1 MSAQTC
7 VSATWRSEMP
17 SKWQKL
23 GKQKICEDLLGGPMR
38 HFPCSSYLS
47 INCFVVHEFNLD
59 MLPVLA
65 ASPRKGPGYPSLPE
79 SCQNHEVLHHS
90 IQLKPAACKKLL
102 KRSEKIWK
110 GLVTKATNHEK
121 PFIFRGF
128 STFASTW
135 TISAARSESLK
146 IYLHGAIH
154 SFQKMWWTKPHF
166 IASERHFSK
175 RCHGLPFFLQAR
187 GTIEEEKVDTSL
199 W

>member
-1 MSAQTC
+1 
-7 VSATWRSEMP
+7 MP
-17 SKWQKL
+17 RKWQKL

-47 INCFVVHEFNLD
+47 INCLVFHEFNLD
-59 MLPVLA
+59 MPPVLA
-65 ASPRKGPGYPSLPE
+65 KTPRGPGYPSLPE

-110 GLVTKATNHEK
+110 ALVTKATNHEK
-121 PFIFRGF
+121 PCFRGF

-146 IYLHGAIH
+146 IYLRTEQH
-154 SFQKMWWTKPHF
+154 SFQKMWWTCNFHRIRATFLEALPWSPILSAGNVWRIPNKKNDLWTSSLHM
-166 IASERHFSK
+166 AQLKKK
-175 RCHGLPFFLQAR
+175 R
-187 GTIEEEKVDTSL
+187 
-199 W
+199 

>member
-1 MSAQTC
+1 
-7 VSATWRSEMP
+7 MP
-17 SKWQKL
+17 RKWQKL
-23 GKQKICEDLLGGPMR
+23 GKQNICEDLLGGPMR

-47 INCFVVHEFNLD
+47 INCLVFHEFNLD
-59 MLPVLA
+59 MPPVLA
-65 ASPRKGPGYPSLPE
+65 KTPRGPGYPSLPE

-110 GLVTKATNHEK
+110 ALVTKATNHEK
-121 PFIFRGF
+121 PCFRGF

-146 IYLHGAIH
+146 IYLRTEQH
-154 SFQKMWWTKPHF
+154 SFQKNDKNLEVSSHPSDISRSAAMVSHSFCRATWQRIPK
-166 IASERHFSK
+166 
-175 RCHGLPFFLQAR
+175 G
-187 GTIEEEKVDTSL
+187 GTMEEEKVDTSL